1 MRSMKLVTALA
12 AIALVAAA
20 CSSSAT
26 TAPAPATAAPA
37 TAAPATAAPATMAP
51 SEAASMAPSEAPSAA
66 PASEAPLS
74 GELTVWNAY
83 GSGGTAEGKAFEQI
97 LAGFATAYPGVKIN
111 VLDVP
116 FSDLYTKFETEAAAG
131 GGPDM
136 YIAPN
141 DSLGKEVR
149 AGLLA
154 DTGDV
159 SALFVPQTTQV
170 AINGSQVDGKYYM
183 VPESLK
189 AVAMFY
195 DKSKV
200 KTVPATTDD
209 LLKAVKGGLKLGLQQ
224 NAYHPWGF
232 WYAFGGQIM
241 DGTGKCVADQT
252 KGVSDAFA
260 YLKALKDAGAQFFT
274 DGAKFQDAFKTGK
287 LDAIIEGPWF
297 SGDAKTALG
306 ANLGVAPGPSG
317 AGAFQPMTGVDGW
330 YINAASPNLALA
342 KQVATILT
350 NQANQQIY
358 VDVAGHVPA
367 NKNITI
373 SDPIVQGFSDA
384 VSSGY
389 ARPQVPQMDNYWG
402 NFGDALNTVLDKGA
416 DPVAAVKNAC
426 TAMNKANN
434 IP

>member
-1 MRSMKLVTALA
+1 MRSMKLATALA

-26 TAPAPATAAPA
+26 TAPSA
-37 TAAPATAAPATMAP
+37 AP
-51 SEAASMAPSEAPSAA
+51 SEAASAAPSVAASEAPSVAPSEAPSAA
-66 PASEAPLS
+66 ASPSEAALS

-97 LAGFATAYPGVKIN
+97 LAAFATKYPGVKLN

-116 FSDLYTKFETEAAAG
+116 FDQLYTKFETEAAAG

-149 AGLLA
+149 AGLLS
-154 DTGDV
+154 DVGDV
-159 SALFVPQTTQV
+159 SAAFVPSTTQV
-170 AINGSQVDGKYYM
+170 AIDGSQVDGKYYM

-195 DKSKV
+195 NKDKV
-200 KTVPATTDD
+200 ATPPATTDE
-209 LLKAVKGGLKLGLQQ
+209 LLKAVKGGMKFGINQ
-224 NAYHPWGF
+224 NPYHNWGF
-232 WYAFGGQIM
+232 WYAFAGQIM

-297 SGDAKTALG
+297 SGDAKTAYG
-306 ANLGVAPGPSG
+306 DKLGVAPGP
-317 AGAFQPMTGVDGW
+317 AGPDGSAFQPMTGVDGW
-330 YINAASPNLALA
+330 YINAASPNIALA
-342 KQVATILT
+342 KEVATILT
-350 NQANQQIY
+350 NQDAQQIY

-373 SDPIVQGFSDA
+373 NDPIVQGFSNA
-384 VSSGY
+384 VASGY
-389 ARPQVPQMDNYWG
+389 ARPQIPQMDNYWG
-402 NFGDALNTVLDKGA
+402 NFGDALNQVLDKGA
-416 DPVAAVKNAC
+416 DPVAAVKTAC

>member
-1 MRSMKLVTALA
+1 MRSMKLATALA

-26 TAPAPATAAPA
+26 TAPSAAPSAAPTTAPATAAP
-37 TAAPATAAPATMAP
+37 
-51 SEAASMAPSEAPSAA
+51 SVEASMAPTEAPTAA
-66 PASEAPLS
+66 PTEATLS

-97 LAGFATAYPGVKIN
+97 LAAFNTAYPGVKIN

-149 AGLLA
+149 AGLLS
-154 DTGDV
+154 DVGDV
-159 SALFVPQTTQV
+159 SALFVPQTTQT
-170 AINGSQVDGKYYM
+170 AIDGSQVDGKFYM

-195 DKSKV
+195 NKDKV
-200 KTVPATTDD
+200 ATPPATTDE
-209 LLKAVKGGLKLGLQQ
+209 LLAAVKGGVKLGLQQ

-241 DGTGKCVADQT
+241 DGTGKCVADAT
-252 KGVSDAFA
+252 AGVSDAFA
-260 YLKALKDAGAQFFT
+260 YLKALKDAGAEFYT

-297 SGDAKTALG
+297 SGDAKAAYG
-306 ANLGVAPGPSG
+306 DKLGVAPGP
-317 AGAFQPMTGVDGW
+317 AMADAFKPMTGVDGW
-330 YINAASPNLALA
+330 YINAASPNIALA

-350 NQANQQIY
+350 NQEAQQIY

-384 VSSGY
+384 VATGY
-389 ARPQVPQMDNYWG
+389 ARPQIAAMDNYWG
-402 NFGDALNTVLDKGA
+402 NFGDALNQVLDKGA
-416 DPVAAVKNAC
+416 DPVAAVKTAC
-426 TAMNKANN
+426 EAMNKANN
-434 IP
+434 IQ